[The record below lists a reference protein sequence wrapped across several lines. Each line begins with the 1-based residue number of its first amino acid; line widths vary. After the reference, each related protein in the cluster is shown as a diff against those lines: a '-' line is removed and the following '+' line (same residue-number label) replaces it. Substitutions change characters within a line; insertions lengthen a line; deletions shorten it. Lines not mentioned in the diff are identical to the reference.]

1 MLCLRPLGQSAVYT
15 YPIIRDV
22 IRKIRKERKQTI
34 TILCVYSHLERCQN
48 DYHKA
53 DKGWEISFQEE
64 GWGDSCAFGKVCFWL
79 VNNFWF
85 EIPPKHGWAWD
96 FFQDRGEWANKSI
109 K

>member
-1 MLCLRPLGQSAVYT
+1 MSYLQKIKYLCYMLCLRPLGQSAVYT

-64 GWGDSCAFGKVCFWL
+64 G
-79 VNNFWF
+79 
-85 EIPPKHGWAWD
+85 
-96 FFQDRGEWANKSI
+96 
-109 K
+109 